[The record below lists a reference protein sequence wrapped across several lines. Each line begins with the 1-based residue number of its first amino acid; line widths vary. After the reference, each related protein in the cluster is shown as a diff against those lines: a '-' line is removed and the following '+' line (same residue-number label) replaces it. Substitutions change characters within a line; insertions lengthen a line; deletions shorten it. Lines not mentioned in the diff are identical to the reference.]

1 MSEAGRSF
9 FMILHL
15 TTFSI
20 LLSIF
25 YMSDRVLI
33 LSSKVKQEG
42 NTVTCYITHMDR
54 VCKSLPHCNYIIG
67 LDFS

>member
-15 TTFSI
+15 TTLSI
-20 LLSIF
+20 LLSMF
-25 YMSDRVLI
+25 YMSDRVPI

-42 NTVTCYITHMDR
+42 NTVTCDITHMDR
-54 VCKSLPHCNYIIG
+54 VCKSLPHCNYKD
-67 LDFS
+67 LMSK

>member
-1 MSEAGRSF
+1 MSEARRSF

-15 TTFSI
+15 TTLST
-20 LLSIF
+20 LLSVF
-25 YMSDRVLI
+25 YMSGRVPI

-54 VCKSLPHCNYIIG
+54 VCKNLPHRSYIIG